1 LIPKEPFGKT
11 GHESSRVVF
20 GGFALYSASEAEA
33 DRALELLLHFGVNHI
48 DTAADYGRSE
58 ELIGRWMD
66 RHRKDFFLA
75 TKTSA
80 RTYEGAKV
88 SIERSLGRLRVD
100 HVDLLQLHNLVDPDE
115 WEQAFAPGGALEA
128 LIEAQ
133 EKGLARFLGVTGH
146 GLEAPAM
153 HLSSLARYNFDSVLV
168 PYNFPLMQL
177 RDYAQDFEALYGE
190 CVRRGIAIQTIKTLA
205 RRAYSGKQLFNTW
218 YEPLTEEEDI
228 IWAVHWALSRP
239 QVFLP
244 SAGDLTLLPK
254 FLAAVASFAPEGVPS
269 EEEMRKMSERL
280 GMKPI
285 FPAPSVRQW

>member
-1 LIPKEPFGKT
+1 MIPKEPFGKT

-48 DTAADYGRSE
+48 DTAAGYGRSE
-58 ELIGRWMD
+58 ELIGRWMSQ
-66 RHRKDFFLA
+66 HRKDFFLA

-80 RTYEGAKV
+80 RSYEGAKV
-88 SIERSLGRLRVD
+88 SIERSLERLRVD

-115 WEQAFAPGGALEA
+115 WERAFAPGGALEA

-153 HLSSLARYNFDSVLV
+153 HRRSLERYDFDSVLV

-177 RDYAQDFEALYGE
+177 RDYAQDFEALYGD

-205 RRAYSGKQLFNTW
+205 RRAYSGRQLFNTW

-228 IWAVHWALSRP
+228 VWAVHWALSRP
-239 QVFLP
+239 KVFLP
-244 SAGDLTLLPK
+244 STGDLTLLPL
-254 FLAAVASFAPEGVPS
+254 FLCAAASFDSKRAPS
-269 EEEMRKMSERL
+269 EGEMQKMAEKR

-285 FPAPSVRQW
+285 FPAPPGI